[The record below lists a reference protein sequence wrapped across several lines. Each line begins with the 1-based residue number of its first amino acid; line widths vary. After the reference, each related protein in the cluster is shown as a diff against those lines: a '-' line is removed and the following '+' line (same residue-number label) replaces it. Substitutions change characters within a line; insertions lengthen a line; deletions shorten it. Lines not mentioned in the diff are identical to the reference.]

1 MRSSDVQ
8 RMIDMAIENRKT
20 GANVMSGD
28 GGYQV
33 VPLSELKPGRY
44 EHLSDEEMWF
54 VIRGHWIIR
63 KVPNTKNDFYV
74 ACGHPPANVL
84 KIYGIK
90 L

>member
-1 MRSSDVQ
+1 VRESDVQ

-28 GGYQV
+28 GGYEA

-54 VIRGHWIIR
+54 VQNGHWLIR
-63 KVPNTKNDFYV
+63 KVPNTKDKFYV
-74 ACGHPPANVL
+74 VCGYPPANV
-84 KIYGIK
+84 KQIYGIE
-90 L
+90 